1 MTDAEL
7 IRSIVRAGYSVWEDL
22 DGSTAKRLTLIAQRL
37 ERDEPPPPRHS
48 DK

>member
-7 IRSIVRAGYSVWEDL
+7 LRTIARLGYSIWEDT
-22 DGSTAKRLTLIAQRL
+22 DNSTAKRLTLIAQRL
-37 ERDEPPPPRHS
+37 EASEPPPPRHS

>member
-7 IRSIVRAGYSVWEDL
+7 IRSIARTGYSVWED
-22 DGSTAKRLTLIAQRL
+22 DGSTAKRLILIAQRL